1 MKSTFTHSTKLLVLI
16 IISLFS
22 LTNYTF
28 SQTFPDA
35 SSCTSKDLELVGAV
49 LSGGDLCNSCP
60 TDTQITRSLTVSIN
74 NTTGSTRTA
83 FAFWGTLEEYS
94 GSDGFFGSQTGTPT
108 KIVDGATD
116 ESGNP
121 FVESAQDIRFY
132 LRYRY

>member
-1 MKSTFTHSTKLLVLI
+1 MKSTFTHSTKLLVFI
-16 IISLFS
+16 IISIFS
-22 LTNYTF
+22 LTNHTF

-94 GSDGFFGSQTGTPT
+94 GNDGSLVSSVPITSCFGPLP
-108 KIVDGATD
+108 
-116 ESGNP
+116 GNAITYL
-121 FVESAQDIRFY
+121 VANDITY
-132 LRYRY
+132 TCGNILK